1 MTEAAGRG
9 VTGVAVTRRSVPP
22 TGQRAGRAPARQA
35 VHCTVLSIAEVVFV
49 TVLTFVG
56 STLQGAIGFGMGLLA
71 APLLILLDPR
81 FVPAPIL
88 VCTLVLTLLMA
99 YRERHAIDLHGVK
112 WAMLGRVAGT
122 VVAGGILAIVAADTL
137 VLLFG
142 VFILAAVAMSVSGLR
157 FVPTGRALVAA
168 GVLSGVLGTV
178 AAVGG
183 PPLALLYQDAS
194 GARIR
199 STISGFFVVGT
210 VVSLAT
216 LWIVGRFG
224 VGELRLALVM
234 LPGMLAGL
242 ALSRHVTPYV
252 DRGRTRPA
260 VLTVVALTGA
270 AIVVREL
277 VR

>member
-1 MTEAAGRG
+1 MGARQLLQRLRHHGRRTPG
-9 VTGVAVTRRSVPP
+9 RSGGGEGVATVD
-22 TGQRAGRAPARQA
+22 
-35 VHCTVLSIAEVVFV
+35 CTVLSIADVVFV

-56 STLQGAIGFGMGLLA
+56 ATLQGAIGFGMGLLA

-88 VCTLVLTLLMA
+88 ACTLVLTLLMA
-99 YRERHAIDLHGVK
+99 YRERHAIDLRGIK

-183 PPLALLYQDAS
+183 PPLALLYQDAP

-199 STISGFFVVGT
+199 STISGFFVVGHHR
-210 VVSLAT
+210 VARGA
-216 LWIVGRFG
+216 VGRRPFRG
-224 VGELRLALVM
+224 GRVPAG
-234 LPGMLAGL
+234 PGDA
-242 ALSRHVTPYV
+242 ARHV
-252 DRGRTRPA
+252 GRTRP
-260 VLTVVALTGA
+260 VAARRALRRPRPHPAG
-270 AIVVREL
+270 RSHG
-277 VR
+277 RGPDRRGDRPP

>member
-1 MTEAAGRG
+1 MSIGD
-9 VTGVAVTRRSVPP
+9 
-22 TGQRAGRAPARQA
+22 
-35 VHCTVLSIAEVVFV
+35 VLFV

-88 VCTLVLTLLMA
+88 ACTLVLTLLMA
-99 YRERHAIDLHGVK
+99 YRERHAIDLRGIK

-183 PPLALLYQDAS
+183 PPLALLYQDAP

-210 VVSLAT
+210 IVSLAA
-216 LWIVGRFG
+216 LWVVGRFG
-224 VGELRLALVM
+224 ADEFRLALVM

-242 ALSRHVTPYV
+242 ALSRHVAPYV

-270 AIVVREL
+270 AIVLREL
-277 VR
+277 LPG

>member
-1 MTEAAGRG
+1 M
-9 VTGVAVTRRSVPP
+9 
-22 TGQRAGRAPARQA
+22 
-35 VHCTVLSIAEVVFV
+35 

-88 VCTLVLTLLMA
+88 ACTLVLTLLMA
-99 YRERHAIDLHGVK
+99 YRERHAIDLRGIK

-142 VFILAAVAMSVSGLR
+142 ILILAAVAMSVSGLR
-157 FVPTGRALVAA
+157 FAPTGRALVAA

-183 PPLALLYQDAS
+183 PPLA
-194 GARIR
+194 
-199 STISGFFVVGT
+199 
-210 VVSLAT
+210 
-216 LWIVGRFG
+216 
-224 VGELRLALVM
+224 
-234 LPGMLAGL
+234 
-242 ALSRHVTPYV
+242 
-252 DRGRTRPA
+252 
-260 VLTVVALTGA
+260 
-270 AIVVREL
+270 
-277 VR
+277 

>member
-1 MTEAAGRG
+1 MRA
-9 VTGVAVTRRSVPP
+9 
-22 TGQRAGRAPARQA
+22 RAGRRALSRASRRPA
-35 VHCTVLSIAEVVFV
+35 VDCSVLSIADAALV
-49 TVLTFVG
+49 TALTFVG
-56 STLQGAIGFGMGLLA
+56 ATLQGTIGFGMGLLA

-99 YRERHAIDLHGVK
+99 CRERRAIDVRGIK
-112 WAMLGRVAGT
+112 WAILGRIAGT
-122 VVAGGILAIVAADTL
+122 AAAAGVLAAVAADTL

-142 VFILAAVAMSVSGLR
+142 SFILAAVALSVSGLR
-157 FVPTGRALVAA
+157 FEPTGRALVAA
-168 GVLSGVLGTV
+168 GVVSGLLGTV

-210 VVSLAT
+210 VLSLAA
-216 LWIVGRFG
+216 LWLVGRFG
-224 VGELRLALVM
+224 AGELRLALVM

-242 ALSRHVTPYV
+242 ALSRRVAPWI

-260 VLTVVALTGA
+260 VLAVVALTGA
-270 AIVVREL
+270 AIVVRQL
-277 VR
+277 VQA